1 MQSARFYERRTPIIN
16 HFFGFTNQ
24 FCMQLKR
31 SVDKMAR
38 WSLHGANRSKQPG
51 AEGCNLGPREFFQ
64 VRRAWAMLAA
74 GAVLA
79 CAAAAKD
86 NHAPVS
92 GDANNPGNGLNI
104 YSLEREVEL
113 GRQMAAEVER
123 QARLL
128 DDPVVTEYIDRLS
141 QNLARNSDA
150 RVPFT
155 VKVIDSSEV
164 NAFALPGGFLF
175 VNTGL
180 VLRAQSEAELA
191 GVLAHEVAHVAA
203 RHGTK
208 QATRQE
214 MVNYLTMPLVF
225 AGGWLG
231 YAVRQLVGLAVPM
244 GFFQFTRGMEMQ
256 ADRLGL
262 EYLYRSGYDPL
273 AFVDFFER
281 IETMQKTKPG
291 LVARMFS
298 SHPMTASRIRAAQR
312 MMQRRLAPRSEYV
325 VDTSEF
331 QNVRRRLA
339 QLEDLEVPRHQGD
352 GPVLRRRASGGPP
365 PIYAMPGWTPQPAN
379 GE

>member
-1 MQSARFYERRTPIIN
+1 M
-16 HFFGFTNQ
+16 
-24 FCMQLKR
+24 K
-31 SVDKMAR
+31 
-38 WSLHGANRSKQPG
+38 
-51 AEGCNLGPREFFQ
+51 
-64 VRRAWAMLAA
+64 RAWAILAA
-74 GAVLA
+74 GVLLA

-86 NHAPVS
+86 HSHLAT
-92 GDANNPGNGLNI
+92 GDTDNPGRGVNV

-128 DDPVVTEYIDRLS
+128 DDPVVVEYVNRLS
-141 QNLARNSDA
+141 QNLVRNSDA

-180 VLRAQSEAELA
+180 ILRAETEAELA
-191 GVLAHEVAHVAA
+191 GVLAHEIAHVAA

-208 QATRQE
+208 QATRAE
-214 MVNYLTMPLVF
+214 LFNYVSLPLVF

-244 GFFQFTRGMEMQ
+244 GFVEFTRGMEKQ
-256 ADRLGL
+256 ADTLGL

-281 IETMQKTKPG
+281 IETMQKTKPN

-298 SHPMTASRIRAAQR
+298 THPLTESRIKAAQKLI
-312 MMQRRLAPRSEYV
+312 QHRLAPRSAYV

-331 QNVRRRLA
+331 QDVRGRLE
-339 QLEDLEVPRHQGD
+339 QLEDLAGPRRRGD
-352 GPVLRRRASGGPP
+352 GPVLRRRLNSNPP
-365 PIYAMPGWTPQPAN
+365 PIYALPEEAAQKTAKDAD
-379 GE
+379 